1 MNVEY
6 EEIARMLPEPGDPE
20 LSPLRHRQ
28 LKEHLIRETTA
39 RPRRRRRI
47 RLAALG
53 VPIAA
58 GTAALALALPTLVGA
73 GSHQEDVA
81 YVPAPVIRVPAVSRA
96 KVAPTLDRIANAA
109 ARGPAADAGPH
120 RYTYTKSMVESVRPT
135 QERTFDG
142 PVEMIAL
149 HVRQTWI
156 PLDLSKETGL
166 SRENGQEM
174 TLHSAIDALGYRQ
187 LAALPADPAALLDRL
202 YARQGD
208 RDPGRAFDQIQNL
221 MSEVVV
227 PPATRAALYRATA
240 LIPGVRVVSDSQDA
254 LGRKGIAVAF
264 DKDGERSEWVFDK
277 TSFAYLGDRD
287 YLIAD
292 SGQGKAGTLMSAGAI
307 QAQTVVDGKGRNS

>member
-6 EEIARMLPEPGDPE
+6 DEIARMLPEPGDPE

-28 LKEHLIRETTA
+28 LKEHLMRETSA

-47 RLAALG
+47 RLVALLAP
-53 VPIAA
+53 VAA
-58 GTAALALALPTLVGA
+58 GTAALALTLPSLL
-73 GSHQEDVA
+73 GSGSRQENVS
-81 YVPAPVIRVPAVSRA
+81 YVPAPIIRVPAVSKA
-96 KVAPTLDRIANAA
+96 KVAPTLARIADAA

-120 RYTYTKSMVESVRPT
+120 RYTYTKSMVESTRPT
-135 QERTFDG
+135 DQRTFGG

-149 HVRQTWI
+149 HERQTWI

-166 SRENGQEM
+166 SRESGQET

-187 LAALPADPAALLDRL
+187 LAALPSDPAALLDRL
-202 YARQGD
+202 YTRQGD
-208 RDPGRAFDQIQNL
+208 RDPGRAFDQIQTL

-264 DKDGERSEWVFDK
+264 DKDGERTEWVFDK

-292 SGQGKAGTLMSAGAI
+292 SDRGKAGTLMSASAV
-307 QAQTVVDGKGRNS
+307 QTQTVVDGKGHRP